1 MRLLDGYEDFKIRTL
16 AKIPGRLGKTLFM
29 RQCRRPD
36 GYSHWGMLNAY
47 GEIQGARILR
57 QIDRELHLE
66 VLRTP
71 MDELL
76 NEMHLDAEN
85 LNSSSLAASEPFDT
99 AVLGTVGSRH
109 LQFVCATLDSMVSY
123 ENQVA

>member
-16 AKIPGRLGKTLFM
+16 ARIPGRLGKALFM
-29 RQCRRPD
+29 RQCRRAE

-47 GEIQGARILR
+47 GEVQGARILR

-76 NEMHLDAEN
+76 NEMHIDAEN
-85 LNSSSLAASEPFDT
+85 LKPSSLPASEPFDT
-99 AVLGTVGSRH
+99 AILGTAGSRH
-109 LQFVCATLDSMVSY
+109 LQLVCATLDSMASY